1 MKYRGFFPLLLTAL
15 LSPLLVL
22 PSPPLLAAA
31 APPWDVPP
39 PLPPQAVHASNRST
53 AIKTVKIFFML
64 RFLQISRTVFCGWG
78 NHMVLA
84 AF

>member
-1 MKYRGFFPLLLTAL
+1 MKTRIISGIVMVPLLLIIYFGGI
-15 LSPLLVL
+15 
-22 PSPPLLAAA
+22 PLLAAA